1 MALRYGY
8 FDSEITGV
16 DSEGMPIF
24 DRAENSE
31 LFALLFANLV
41 SNGVLASPAD
51 CFQVLSGDSG
61 LTVKVRP
68 GFGMINGRF
77 AYDASEES
85 LTLEAAPA
93 SYSRIDWVALR
104 CSYVDRLCEVIIKT
118 GTAASSPV
126 PPDLLQPASGDYY
139 ELGLAQVRVSAN
151 QTSISQANIT
161 DTRPDSTYCGYIT
174 QLIDHL
180 DTSVFFAQL
189 DTFYQEFVD
198 KSNMSYET
206 FQNMADKAY
215 ADYTT
220 AIDDYITALEAKG
233 DADLTE
239 TTESLKEFQRTSQN
253 TFNEW
258 FESVKGKMDDD
269 VGTKLTEITTEHT
282 DEINFLLYEVAHND
296 FMAPLLDT
304 DGNQI
309 LDTEGNCIVG
319 SWKYQFK

>member
-51 CFQVLSGDSG
+51 CFQVLAGDSG

-85 LTLEAAPA
+85 LTLESAPA

-126 PPDLLQPASGDYY
+126 PPDLLQPTSGDYY

-198 KSNMSYET
+198 KSNTSYET
-206 FQNMADKAY
+206 FQSMADKAY
-215 ADYTT
+215 TDYTA

-233 DADLTE
+233 DADLIE

-258 FESVKGKMDDD
+258 FESVKGKMDGDI
-269 VGTKLTEITTEHT
+269 GTKLTEITTEHT
-282 DEINFLLYEVAHND
+282 DEINFLLYEVTHND
-296 FMAPLLDT
+296 FVAPLLDK

-309 LDTEGNCIVG
+309 LDTEGNCVVG